1 MQDGAGNL
9 YGVSGG
15 GDGGGGTIFE
25 LSPSGNTWT
34 YTRLYSL
41 TGPPG
46 CGPAAALSFDSA
58 GNLYGT
64 TYRAG
69 ASENGNVFKLSNTPN
84 GWVYSSLYAFTKGA
98 DGGWPSSNVSIDTG
112 GTLYGT
118 TRFGGN
124 TEGACAPNGCRVVW
138 MIKL

>member
-1 MQDGAGNL
+1 MAAVEL
-9 YGVSGG
+9 FLSYRPR
-15 GDGGGGTIFE
+15 GTHGPTHGCIA
-25 LSPSGNTWT
+25 SPA
-34 YTRLYSL
+34 
-41 TGPPG
+41 PPG
-46 CGPAAALSFDSA
+46 YGPAAAALSFDSA

-98 DGGWPSSNVSIDTG
+98 DGGWPSSNVSIDTD